1 MLVTLGFLVAALLLV
16 VLLPAYR
23 RRIERFTTEGLKR
36 ALPLTEAEIRAD
48 KDRLRAEYAME
59 VHRLE
64 TKLDEGTLAAARQSV
79 EINRRDAKIQDL
91 MQTISAHKMSV
102 EEHENA
108 RRVLEQAILDR
119 LPKVEQRLSDTR
131 KLLAARDREI
141 LQLTEAGAKQ
151 AMAVEEAAQIHKQQA
166 DEIYR
171 LKAALDTRAARNR
184 ETVGDPRFDG
194 EVALRSEIEAL
205 RATSREQAALIEK
218 LQKGEDEDRTDGA
231 ISKVAFEKLKSE
243 LARVEA
249 ALLAQRVSEA
259 DVDVEREKLEARIRE
274 LEGEEQQRQAEIVK
288 LKAALGAYEKGA
300 TADIADKA
308 QAQALKAEVEEQQK
322 QIQSLRAEIAAANER
337 LSRQA
342 QHFRDE
348 VKRLGAAADAAR
360 SATEPGKL
368 SLAERITA
376 PKVPV
381 PPRLPAADGS
391 EVAVA
396 ATTPPAVP
404 RGAGFLKAVNGGAA
418 PAESAE
424 KDAAHN
430 KDLALANAGA
440 NSSAEVPRRRG
451 RLLDR
456 ISGLDKSG

>member
-23 RRIERFTTEGLKR
+23 RRIERFTTESIKR

-64 TKLDEGTLAAARQSV
+64 TKIEEADLSAARQSV

-91 MQTISAHKMSV
+91 NQTISAHKMSV

-141 LQLTEAGAKQ
+141 LQLTDAGAKQ
-151 AMAVEEAAQIHKQQA
+151 AMAVEDAAQIHKQQA

-194 EVALRSEIEAL
+194 EVALRSEIESL
-205 RATSREQAALIEK
+205 RATSREQSALIEK
-218 LQKGEDEDRTDGA
+218 LQKGEGEDRADGT
-231 ISKVAFEKLKSE
+231 ISKAEFDRLKSE

-259 DVDVEREKLEARIRE
+259 DVDVERETLEARIRE
-274 LEGEEQQRQAEIVK
+274 LDGREQERQAEIVK
-288 LKAALGAYEKGA
+288 LKAALGAYEQGA
-300 TADIADKA
+300 VPDIADKA

-322 QIQSLRAEIAAANER
+322 QIQALRTEVAAANER

-348 VKRLGAAADAAR
+348 VKRLGAAAEAVR

-368 SLAERITA
+368 SLAERIVA

-381 PPRLPAADGS
+381 PPRLPTADGTG
-391 EVAVA
+391 AA
-396 ATTPPAVP
+396 ATSSATPASAAS
-404 RGAGFLKAVNGGAA
+404 RGTGFLKAVNGGAA
-418 PAESAE
+418 SPESAE
-424 KDAAHN
+424 KDAGP
-430 KDLALANAGA
+430 KDMALAEA
-440 NSSAEVPRRRG
+440 NGEVEVPRRRG